1 MIRRPPR
8 STLFPYTTLF
18 RSRRPRDRAHRSIR
32 WSVSRATWRDLTGE
46 RRSARRSQ
54 DPAALAAPEAGW
66 DRGADPRNEPE
77 SRRRRD
83 RDVYRATHI
92 RKWRARN
99 SSGPRSPYGWR
110 PRVGRRS
117 HCQPGPRRPARTLR
131 TDDPRRGLA
140 RAGGPETPRGRGGDP
155 RGRKPPRWGATQ
167 R

>member
-92 RKWRARN
+92 TQWRARY
-99 SSGPRSPYGWR
+99 SSWPPSPYGWR

-117 HCQPGPRRPARTLR
+117 DCESCVGRSAGPLTNAR
-131 TDDPRRGLA
+131 DGGLV
-140 RAGGPETPRGRGGDP
+140 RAAGPETLRGRGRDP
-155 RGRKPPRWGATQ
+155 RADEPSAPR
-167 R
+167 